1 MQVLLSA
8 MAEQDILEEDVWWR
22 ANRDEQDSFQDEVE
36 AALLLLA
43 TAPRSGVRVRR
54 EGAGEVRRLTLRKT
68 KRLVFYLVDEAAQT
82 VHVLRV
88 WGAPRRARP
97 Y

>member
-1 MQVLLSA
+1 

-22 ANRDEQDSFQDEVE
+22 ANRDEQDCFQDEVE

-43 TAPRSGVRVRR
+43 TAPRSGVKVGRQ
-54 EGAGEVRRLTLRKT
+54 GAGEVRQLTLRKT
-68 KRLVFYLVDEAAQT
+68 KRLVFYLVDDGPET

-97 Y
+97 LF